1 MKLRTHVVNH
11 LVRSEDLNHH
21 GTLFAGKTAMW
32 VVESGFIAAASLT
45 HPEHIVCLNIHG
57 MLFKKPIRNGQVV
70 RFESRVVLAGKTRLV
85 SYVQVV
91 NNADDDFLLDGFI
104 SFIHVDL
111 QGKPV
116 PHGIVIE
123 ATDPEDVT
131 LQERARAL

>member
-123 ATDPEDVT
+123 ATDPEDVA